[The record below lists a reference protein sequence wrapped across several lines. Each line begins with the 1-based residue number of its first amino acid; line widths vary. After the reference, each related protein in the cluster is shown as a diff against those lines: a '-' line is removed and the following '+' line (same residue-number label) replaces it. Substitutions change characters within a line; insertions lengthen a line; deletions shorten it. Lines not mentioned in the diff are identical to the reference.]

1 MIRICYCRFFIFIL
15 VFILSYFCLS
25 YVLLCYRFFYVKSK
39 AHILTLFVGPA
50 QPILQ
55 ADFRPNWHQTRPLL
69 SVPSLAA
76 WPALPSHGLRCM
88 ALFFPCQRILLWQ
101 LLVQMSSSS
110 STEPI
115 VHHASYSSLSPS
127 RPDCHFY
134 LSVCL
139 GTPAA
144 PIKSYC
150 RNLLLLSNQLEPSYG
165 TPAPRATFLA

>member
-1 MIRICYCRFFIFIL
+1 MIRICYCRFFFIL
-15 VFILSYFCLS
+15 VFLFIICFIMLSFL
-25 YVLLCYRFFYVKSK
+25 YVKSK

-55 ADFRPNWHQTRPLL
+55 ANFRPNWHQTRPLL
-69 SVPSLAA
+69 LVPSLAA

-88 ALFFPCQRILLWQ
+88 APFSPCHRILLWQ

-139 GTPAA
+139 GTLAA

-150 RNLLLLSNQLEPSYG
+150 RNLLLLSNQL
-165 TPAPRATFLA
+165 